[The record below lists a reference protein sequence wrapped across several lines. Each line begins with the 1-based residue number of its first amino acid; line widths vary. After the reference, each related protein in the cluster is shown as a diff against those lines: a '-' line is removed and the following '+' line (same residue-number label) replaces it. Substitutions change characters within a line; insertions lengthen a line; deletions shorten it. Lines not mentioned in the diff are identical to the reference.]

1 MVNQYNKIAAA
12 DKDKNPRCDMRA
24 VQGDLID
31 RYNLCQPL
39 DPEIADPDGDY
50 QSFDLVVMCV
60 RL

>member
-1 MVNQYNKIAAA
+1 
-12 DKDKNPRCDMRA
+12 MRA